1 MFVFNSD
8 SKTPTKTKSNELF
21 FISFLADTRM
31 WFVPVEPCLISLPQS
46 STQNLFSV
54 YLCPTGWSTFVDTT
68 LKHPLPLCESKQ
80 CYKSK
85 LFAKQFVLAKEI
97 SDLSCYLVSSLGRDP
112 KSWPSQISYDCL
124 GWKGH
129 LKGSLPTLLTQAK
142 VWSWTHLLSASSGKA
157 FHVSQDGDSIFL
169 GPPFNI

>member
-8 SKTPTKTKSNELF
+8 FKTQTKTKSNELF

-31 WFVPVEPCLISLPQS
+31 WFVPVEPCLIPLPQS
-46 STQNLFSV
+46 STWDLFSV

-112 KSWPSQISYDCL
+112 KSWPSQVSYDCL

-142 VWSWTHLLSASSGKA
+142 VWS
-157 FHVSQDGDSIFL
+157 
-169 GPPFNI
+169 